1 MGKKK
6 KKGLLKQVNPEKSN
20 KMIYAV
26 GVGVLILFIIGVFFV
41 LNEDKKRVKDPILN
55 TSKVL
60 IENDN
65 IINAIIGKDN
75 PNKMTVILKEKDKD
89 TMKLI
94 KAKATDL
101 SSIKRKVEFEFII
114 SVGKIENEAY
124 LLKVKDGEISN
135 FRSIKNIGKEASRQR
150 GNE

>member
-20 KMIYAV
+20 KMIYAI
-26 GVGVLILFIIGVFFV
+26 GLGVLILFIIGVFFV

-101 SSIKRKVEFEFII
+101 SSIKRKIEFEFII

-135 FRSIKNIGKEASRQR
+135 FRSIKKRDKGQGERGK
-150 GNE
+150 